1 MGWWSDL
8 FGAPAPVVAAPEQRI
23 GGDPALSDGER
34 LERQIAR
41 FSRALEQCEKPA
53 KARELRA
60 WLDYYSNLKSAQRRL
75 DGALG
80 S

>member
-8 FGAPAPVVAAPEQRI
+8 FGAPASALAVPEQRI
-23 GGDPALSDGER
+23 GGDLALSDGER

-75 DGALG
+75 ENAL
-80 S
+80 